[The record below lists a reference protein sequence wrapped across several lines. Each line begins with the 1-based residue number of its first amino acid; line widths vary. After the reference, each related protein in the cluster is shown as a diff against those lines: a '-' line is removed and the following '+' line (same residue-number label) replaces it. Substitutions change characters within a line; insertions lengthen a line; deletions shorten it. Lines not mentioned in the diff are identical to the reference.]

1 MRLSAI
7 QFIVKL
13 SVLLSSLLLVQGCV
27 NLEAVRDFSKQ
38 SAALTSAS
46 DALDY
51 RLAWPER
58 RKEYDDIAKS
68 LPPKG
73 GTPASGPTLPA
84 TKMDKAQEKTIKS
97 VHIALASYME
107 KLGELA
113 DDKIIDVSP
122 KVDGLVKNLDN
133 LPDSDDDR
141 KKSNAAYGAIL
152 KLLKLPLDAYRQA
165 KIKDLIIENDD
176 SVQQLTNLLAA
187 QTKNISMSIE
197 SERGNVLLWLKE
209 TDRKY
214 PQQASLMYAIQ
225 KRNVKSEIEEKYKGK
240 AEAINSYSAALTK
253 IGETHHDMA
262 EKLQKYDTDAFK
274 LLESNL
280 KSAKEQI
287 EQARKQYAAAFDN

>member
-1 MRLSAI
+1 MRMAAI
-7 QFIVKL
+7 QSFVKV
-13 SVLLSSLLLVQGCV
+13 SVSLFFMLLLHGCV

-73 GTPASGPTLPA
+73 GEPASGPTLLP
-84 TKMDKAQEKTIKS
+84 TKLDETQEKAIKS
-97 VHIALASYME
+97 VHIALATYME

-113 DDKIIDVSP
+113 DDKIIDVSSQ
-122 KVDGLVKNLDN
+122 VDGLVKNLDD
-133 LPDSDDDR
+133 LPDADDDR
-141 KKSNAAYGAIL
+141 KKTNAAYGAIL

-165 KIKDLIIENDD
+165 KVKDLIIENDE
-176 SVQQLTNLLAA
+176 SVLQLTSLLSA

-214 PQQASLMYAIQ
+214 PQKASFMYEVQ
-225 KRNVKSEIEEKYKGK
+225 KRSAKLEIEEKYKGK
-240 AEAINSYSAALTK
+240 AEAVNLYSAALTK
-253 IGETHHDMA
+253 IGKTHHDMA
-262 EKLQKYDTDAFK
+262 EKLKTYDKDGFK

-287 EQARKQYAAAFDN
+287 EQARKQYKAAFDN